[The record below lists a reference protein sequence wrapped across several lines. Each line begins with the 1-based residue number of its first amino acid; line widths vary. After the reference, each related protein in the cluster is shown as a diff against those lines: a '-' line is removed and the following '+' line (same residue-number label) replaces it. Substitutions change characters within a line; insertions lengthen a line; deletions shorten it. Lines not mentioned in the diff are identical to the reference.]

1 VLCLVFISFAYLQ
14 YNDPD
19 PIFWIG
25 VYGTFAVLSFLRVI
39 NKQSKKLIL
48 VATIAT
54 GIALLFY
61 LPGFIEWLSVPDKG
75 EIFGE
80 MVYQKSYIEET
91 REFFGLLLGAASLLF
106 QYRNA

>member
-1 VLCLVFISFAYLQ
+1 VLCLVFVSFAYLQ

-25 VYGTFAVLSFLRVI
+25 VYGTFAVMSFLRVI
-39 NKQSKKLIL
+39 NRQNRKLIV
-48 VATIAT
+48 VAIIAT

-61 LPGFIEWLSVPDKG
+61 LPGFIEWLTVPRKE

-80 MVYQKSYIEET
+80 MVYEKSYIEET